1 MSTASAWLVWLAF
14 AACAVVILFGGIW
27 LTRYG
32 HVIAEKTGLGATW
45 VGIVLLATVTSLPE
59 LFTGVSAVAIADAPN
74 IAVGNALG
82 ACVFNLAI
90 LSVLDWL
97 HRDESLFDRAGI
109 GHLLSASFGVMLL
122 AFVAFNLLLG
132 TGPGTWS
139 IGHVGLYTPVI
150 IAFYAIAMRIVFN
163 YERRE
168 LEKAEGELAQAY
180 ADVPLSHA
188 VNRYAA
194 AAAAVLVA
202 GTALPFV
209 GQALAQ
215 AYGWNTSFVGTVFV
229 SFITSLPELVVTISA
244 LRIGALDMAIANLL
258 GSNLFDIVIIAID
271 DLFYLPGPILAHV
284 SPVHAASALSA
295 IVMTGAVMAGLVY
308 RPKSR
313 VFGTIGWASVF
324 LLAAYVLNSYLLF
337 LRGGG

>member
-1 MSTASAWLVWLAF
+1 MSTASVWLVWLAF

-132 TGPGTWS
+132 TGPGAWS

-180 ADVPLSHA
+180 ADVPLSQA

-202 GTALPFV
+202 GMALPFV

>member
-1 MSTASAWLVWLAF
+1 MAESLLLSWFAF
-14 AACAVVILFGGIW
+14 AACAAFILFGGAW

-32 HVIAEKTGLGATW
+32 HAIAEHTGLGGSW
-45 VGIVLLATVTSLPE
+45 VGMVLLATVTSLPE
-59 LFTGVSAVAIADAPN
+59 LVTGVSAVTVADAPN
-74 IAVGNALG
+74 IAVGDALG
-82 ACVFNLAI
+82 SCVFNLAI
-90 LSVLDWL
+90 VSVLDWL
-97 HRDESLFDRAGI
+97 HRGESLFDRADI
-109 GHLLSASFGVMLL
+109 GHLLSAAFGVMLL
-122 AFVAFNLLLG
+122 AFVAFNLVLG
-132 TGPGTWS
+132 AGPGAWS

-150 IAFYAIAMRIVFN
+150 VVFYAFAMRIV
-163 YERRE
+163 YQHEKRE
-168 LEKAEGELAQAY
+168 MARLAAGAAKKGGVTLRQAI
-180 ADVPLSHA
+180 L
-188 VNRYAA
+188 RYAGA
-194 AAAAVLVA
+194 AAIVLMA
-202 GTALPFV
+202 GTVLPFA
-209 GQALAQ
+209 GKALAE
-215 AYGWNTSFVGTVFV
+215 AYGWNASFVGTLFV
-229 SFITSLPELVVTISA
+229 AAATSLPELVVTVAA

-258 GSNLFDIVIIAID
+258 GSNLFDILVIAID